1 MNLRNIMKNSPN
13 GVIIICGTILA
24 VSVLAAYVYLANA
37 GKDAAEISR
46 FVNTLLNFAMLLIG
60 SVGAVAAGSAA
71 RTSQEAKDAAEQA
84 VSQTNGQ
91 LDARIETA
99 ILSALG
105 RQQATN
111 DANAENGPDQ
121 PKLF

>member
-13 GVIIICGTILA
+13 GIIVICGTILA

-46 FVNTLLNFAMLLIG
+46 FVNTLLNFAMILIG
-60 SVGAVAAGSAA
+60 SVGAVAAGSASKTA
-71 RTSQEAKDAAEQA
+71 SEAKQAAEQA

-91 LDARIETA
+91 LDQRIEAA
-99 ILSALG
+99 ILSALE
-105 RQQATN
+105 RQALHN
-111 DANAENGPDQ
+111 SAAGDVPPDH